1 MSHRNTGHNN
11 YSHAAR
17 RKNIKQAQSW
27 CRDGRDVAWLH
38 SDQWVVSGIATQT
51 WNFSLAKYDI
61 YCAQDTFPCFSHI
74 PHSQATLG
82 MRLEETGNEWGY
94 TNNCNVGAEYLT
106 FRFSNLAKEAL
117 HLVQNPATR
126 RKTREI
132 ELSISM
138 VWYLSPLAASV
149 QRVTRGLAW
158 LQLCIQY
165 ASLEVNYVLCMLDK
179 TWCIRCVEILHSIQT
194 CNS

>member
-38 SDQWVVSGIATQT
+38 SDQRVFSAITTKA

-61 YCAQDTFPCFSHI
+61 YCTQDTFPCFLSYSSF
-74 PHSQATLG
+74 PGHSGNEAIK
-82 MRLEETGNEWGY
+82 EIGNEWGY
-94 TNNCNVGAEYLT
+94 INNCNVGAEYLT

-132 ELSISM
+132 ELSISV
-138 VWYLSPLAASV
+138 VWYLSH
-149 QRVTRGLAW
+149 W
-158 LQLCIQY
+158 
-165 ASLEVNYVLCMLDK
+165 SLSTESN
-179 TWCIRCVEILHSIQT
+179 
-194 CNS
+194 